1 MVPMSADSG
10 RIDTARDRASL
21 ATARALGPLVLVAF
35 ALAAAGCGKQAQVRQ
50 PRVPVT
56 VARVERR
63 TVPLE
68 LAASGTVEA
77 VQSASVG
84 SQVGGVVTA
93 LLIRE
98 GQDVR
103 SGQPL
108 VQLDPRPLR
117 AAYDQA
123 RGQLGRDRAQFVSAR
138 ADADRAAKL
147 LEMQVLSQADYDTK
161 TSAADALRG
170 TVIADSAAMRR
181 SQLDL
186 AYATIR
192 SPVAGRAGAFNVHI
206 GDYVKAA
213 SSDPL
218 VTVVQLRPIRVRFT
232 IPETQVAS
240 LRGRPMRDVRV
251 VARPASGDSST
262 LQGRLTFIDNAVD
275 PATGT
280 LLLKGEFENR
290 DGRLVPGQLV
300 DTRLVLANESDRL
313 VVPAV
318 AVTSGQQGTYVYV
331 MNADST
337 ASPRNVDVAR
347 TQGDLAVVTNGLEAG
362 ETVVTDGQ
370 FRLSPGSRVL
380 VRKPAGA
387 GGGAGGAHGAAGAGA
402 GTPARAADGAGGGA
416 GGGRSKGN
424 PS

>member
-1 MVPMSADSG
+1 MAF
-10 RIDTARDRASL
+10 L
-21 ATARALGPLVLVAF
+21 CCLLVAG
-35 ALAAAGCGKQAQVRQ
+35 AVTGGCGKKAQVRQ

-68 LAASGTVEA
+68 LAATGTVEA

-103 SGQPL
+103 AGQPL
-108 VQLDPRPLR
+108 IQLDPRPLH
-117 AAYDQA
+117 AAYDQTK
-123 RGQLGRDRAQFVSAR
+123 GQLGRDRAQYLSAR

-161 TSAADALRG
+161 RAAADALHAS
-170 TVIADSAAMRR
+170 VIADSATTRR
-181 SQLDL
+181 AQLDL

-192 SPVAGRAGAFNVHI
+192 SPVSGRAGAFNVHV

-218 VTVVQLRPIRVRFT
+218 VTVVQLHPIRVRFT
-232 IPETQVAS
+232 IPETQVAA
-240 LRGRPMRDVRV
+240 LRGHATRDIRV
-251 VARPASGDSST
+251 VARPASGDSAT
-262 LQGRLTFIDNAVD
+262 VEGRLTFIDNAVD
-275 PATGT
+275 PSTGT
-280 LLLKGEFENR
+280 LLLKGEFDNR
-290 DGRLVPGQLV
+290 DGRLVPGQMV

-318 AVTSGQQGTYVYV
+318 AVTTGQQGTYVYV

-347 TQGDLAVVTNGLEAG
+347 MQGDLAVVANGLEPG

-380 VRKPAGA
+380 VRKPGGA
-387 GGGAGGAHGAAGAGA
+387 GGGASKGAAPGG
-402 GTPARAADGAGGGA
+402 GSSTPARGARPTDRGGST
-416 GGGRSKGN
+416 GGGRGAGS